1 MSEVIS
7 IHPGPSGLTEDKD
20 EAKQLRIEKLL
31 PAIERGDEVVLDFAG
46 VGYAT
51 QSYIH
56 ALIGEALQKY
66 GESALRQLEFRNCVS
81 TLRSVI
87 ELVVDYSLGGFAKKE
102 MSPAAPEVK

>member
-7 IHPGPSGLTEDKD
+7 VQPGPSGLTEDKE
-20 EAKQLRIEKLL
+20 EAKQLRVERLL
-31 PAIERGDEVVLDFAG
+31 PALARGEEVVLDFSG

-56 ALIGEALQKY
+56 ALIGEALQRY
-66 GESALRQLEFRNCVS
+66 GKSALRQLEFRNCVP

-87 ELVVDYSLGGFAKKE
+87 ELVVDYSLGGFAAK
-102 MSPAAPEVK
+102 P